1 MATQSDTIISAASQR
16 YGVIDYSRWQAIRWQ
31 WYSYVTYSATT
42 APSELNFF
50 GQVAGQTGVTL
61 ADTNLPKAGSFGQT
75 HFLLKTISTDIR
87 LGNNDV
93 DGFTLANQATLDR
106 RAIASDFLNGFVQA
120 GVLEFSIGARPFA
133 TIPKP
138 FMYAPPPG
146 NDVDYENSYAPQI
159 LAMPTT
165 GTTQVTGVPFA
176 TQTRNRNNVYVM
188 DPNILIEAEQQ
199 FAVKLSYPSGAIPI
213 IAADTAVPPA
223 APNGDGVVY
232 DPTNPLKVGIIFDGV
247 LLRPMQ

>member
-87 LGNNDV
+87 LANNDV

-138 FMYAPPPG
+138 FQYAPPPG
-146 NDVDYENSYAPQI
+146 NDVDYENSFAN
-159 LAMPTT
+159 
-165 GTTQVTGVPFA
+165 QVGVVPSAGNPLVVGVPYA

-213 IAADTAVPPA
+213 LATNVVDDT
-223 APNGDGVVY
+223 
-232 DPTNPLKVGIIFDGV
+232 TNPLKVGIVFDGV